1 MSVVGLNTVSNLT
14 LLTGQQKLQMA
25 RKTPLLEPD
34 PKWNNSEN
42 KGQLNNENSSGD
54 EIANVNFFYNDI
66 LHALQNIDC
75 C

>member
-1 MSVVGLNTVSNLT
+1 MSMAGLNNDSNLT
-14 LLTGQQKLQMA
+14 PLTGQQKLHMA
-25 RKTPLLEPD
+25 RKTPFLEPD

-54 EIANVNFFYNDI
+54 EMANVNFFYDDI